1 RAGCGP
7 FRYPAWRGPVAVKCA
22 TDPITSTCS
31 VWNDPSRISRSPS
44 AVSPRLLKSPFRLKA
59 QRIVRA
65 CSVCRPA
72 VPKTVPPNNTPF
84 GFEHGGDVPD
94 RDGLLRLGSAQ
105 AVEYV
110 VECRRVE
117 RTINRQ
123 GLHHVRLDGGWVHRR
138 KPAAGAGKHV
148 RVRIEQGDLRP
159 GRQPGVPDEVA
170 GAGADIEMSASK
182 VLAMALD
189 DRRGGAPPDHTGHEA
204 EHERVIDRE
213 EERVVTSLAPVR
225 RIVAIHLP

>member
-1 RAGCGP
+1 RPCRRTTPRSGS
-7 FRYPAWRGPVAVKCA
+7 
-22 TDPITSTCS
+22 ST
-31 VWNDPSRISRSPS
+31 
-44 AVSPRLLKSPFRLKA
+44 A
-59 QRIVRA
+59 
-65 CSVCRPA
+65 
-72 VPKTVPPNNTPF
+72 
-84 GFEHGGDVPD
+84 GDVPD

-225 RIVAIHLP
+225 RIVAIHLPLALPGDNPMTARETIGRRGIDPWSSAAPTGSAVKGSAHAIGSRSDPAGARPVTLVP